1 MNKKIT
7 KWVHII
13 ILGFIIINFI
23 GCSKS
28 SPSPTPPPTD
38 ICAGKTID
46 ITAIPKATEPCSAD
60 GAIDVSATGSTG
72 FLYKLNSGGV
82 YQASGKFTNVAAGNY
97 TVFAKDGGGCEKS
110 VAVTVAASGTPG
122 ALFTSMKSLVAAR
135 CQSCHNN
142 SLANGGMNFQVEC
155 NIIINKARIKIR
167 AVDEG
172 TMPATGPLSQ
182 AEKDII
188 TNWITAGGGYSN

>member
-7 KWVHII
+7 KWVHIT

-38 ICAGKTID
+38 LCAGKTID
-46 ITAIPKATEPCSAD
+46 ITATPKATEPCSAN

-72 FLYKLNSGGV
+72 FLFKLKSTGV
-82 YQASGKFTNVAAGNY
+82 YQASGKFNDVAAGTY
-97 TVFAKDGGGCEKS
+97 TVFAKDVDGCEKS
-110 VAVTVAASGTPG
+110 VSVTIAASGTAG
-122 ALFTSMKSLVAAR
+122 ALFTSMKTLVAAK
-135 CQSCHNN
+135 CQDCHNN
-142 SLANGGMNFQVEC
+142 SVANGGMNFQVEC
-155 NIIINKARIKIR
+155 NIITNKARIKVR

-172 TMPATGPLSQ
+172 TMPPTGPLTQ
-182 AEKDII
+182 TQKNII
-188 TNWITAGGGYSN
+188 TDWINAGGGYSN